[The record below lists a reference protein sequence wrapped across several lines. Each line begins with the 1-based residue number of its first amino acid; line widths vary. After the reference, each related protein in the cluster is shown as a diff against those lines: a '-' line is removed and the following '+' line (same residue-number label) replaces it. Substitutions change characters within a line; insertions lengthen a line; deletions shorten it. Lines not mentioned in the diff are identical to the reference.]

1 MMSAKR
7 LFLILVL
14 MFAAVSCLS
23 AAEVQPAEESDQQ
36 INDFNLV
43 GYGEK
48 GKKAWD
54 LSGKTANIFTEVVK
68 LKEVVGNLYGKEE
81 DVNLLAD
88 KGDFNKADGKV
99 HLQDNVVITTTS
111 GTKLTTDSLDYDR
124 KNQHM
129 STEDI
134 VNIER
139 ENLTTVARGAEGQ
152 TNLKKVA
159 LKQDVRMDLVPST
172 EKEISDAQK
181 EKEKIVITCD
191 GPLKIDYE
199 KNIAEF
205 NKNVKVDREGS
216 QIYSDIMFVYFL
228 PGKKKEEKQGE
239 QAEAKG
245 DGGEGA
251 AQAEETKEK
260 KTGDSFF
267 AGSSID
273 KIISRGNVKIVR
285 GENTSYSDEAIY
297 SSVEKKIILSGRP
310 KLIMYSTKE
319 MGDNAPFGG

>member
-1 MMSAKR
+1 MLIRR
-7 LFLILVL
+7 LFLISVL
-14 MFAAVSCLS
+14 IFLAAPRLFS
-23 AAEVQPAEESDQQ
+23 AEEQKPEESDQQ

-48 GKKAWD
+48 GKKSWD
-54 LSGKTANIFTEVVK
+54 LAGKTDDINTEVVK
-68 LKEVVGNLYGKEE
+68 LTDVNGNLYGKEE
-81 DVNLLAD
+81 DVNLIAD
-88 KGDFNKADGKV
+88 KGDFNKIDGKV

-129 STEDI
+129 TTEDI

-139 ENLTTVARGAEGQ
+139 ENLRAVGRGAEGQ
-152 TNLKKVA
+152 TNLKQVA
-159 LKQDVRMDLVPST
+159 LKKDVKLDVIPAM
-172 EKEISDAQK
+172 EKGLSLAQK

-191 GPLKIDYE
+191 GPLEVDYE

-216 QIYSDIMFVYFL
+216 QIYSDIMFVYFI
-228 PGKKKEEKQGE
+228 PGKKEEADPENKEADNQGAKT
-239 QAEAKG
+239 AET
-245 DGGEGA
+245 
-251 AQAEETKEK
+251 AQGSAEK
-260 KTGDSFF
+260 KGGDSFF

-273 KIISRGNVKIVR
+273 KIIARGNVKIVR
-285 GENTSYSDEAIY
+285 GENTSYSDEAVY
-297 SSVEKKIILSGRP
+297 TSASKKIVLTGRP
-310 KLIMYSTKE
+310 KLIMYSTEE

>member
-1 MMSAKR
+1 MTLIKR
-7 LFLILVL
+7 AFLILL
-14 MFAAVSCLS
+14 FIFLSASNLFAA
-23 AAEVQPAEESDQQ
+23 EEQKPEESDQQ

-68 LKEVVGNLYGKEE
+68 LKEVNGNLYGKEE
-81 DVNLLAD
+81 DVNMLAD
-88 KGDFNKADGKV
+88 KGDFNKLDGKI

-129 STEDI
+129 ATEDI

-139 ENLTTVARGAEGQ
+139 ENLRAVGRGAEGR
-152 TNLKKVA
+152 TNLKQVA
-159 LKQDVRMDLVPST
+159 LKEDVRLDLIPAM
-172 EKEISDAQK
+172 EKALSEAQR

-191 GPLKIDYE
+191 GPLEVDYE

-216 QIYSDIMFVYFL
+216 QIYSDVMFIYFL
-228 PGKKKEEKQGE
+228 PGKKNEKQ
-239 QAEAKG
+239 EAKKEAG
-245 DGGEGA
+245 SEGEIVAG
-251 AQAEETKEK
+251 QAKGPGRK
-260 KTGDSFF
+260 KGDSFF
-267 AGSSID
+267 VGSSID
-273 KIISRGNVKIVR
+273 KIIARGNVKIVR
-285 GENTSYSDEAIY
+285 GENTSYSDEVIY
-297 SSVEKKIILSGRP
+297 TSADKKIILTGRP

-319 MGDNAPFGG
+319 MGENAPFGG